1 MGSPRRPRSAIHRRY
16 RLMVMDTDTDGII
29 HRTEARG
36 VTGVAVQ
43 DRPYILR
50 YLRNLRVYLRNRR
63 YPLAPEGL
71 DMSAR
76 GGERGIGIE
85 SEIVIV
91 GGNENEEDM
100 EGMEDRPQE
109 ADMNTEETRV
119 VMVGSVGVCR
129 IHRVR
134 VFTNHVGTV
143 LRQARP
149 TSAFFFLRTARYS
162 HETQLVVVSHSYSTH
177 TFISYNQ
184 SIRSLL
190 GYHS

>member
-85 SEIVIV
+85 IESEIVIV

-149 TSAFFFLRTARYS
+149 TSAFFFTDC
-162 HETQLVVVSHSYSTH
+162 
-177 TFISYNQ
+177 
-184 SIRSLL
+184 SIFA
-190 GYHS
+190 